1 LIQIGAAKGIK
12 LADLRRWTREEL
24 DLISHQN
31 MFEETQWFWCAWLCM
46 VVEWIVLSEITVRT
60 KFPAARDVAVLRLY
74 LQIFRVA
81 SIAGYS
87 RPCLRD
93 EACIDVTAWESG

>member
-1 LIQIGAAKGIK
+1 MGIFIFSYLIQIGAAKGIK

-74 LQIFRVA
+74 LQIFG
-81 SIAGYS
+81 SHQ
-87 RPCLRD
+87 
-93 EACIDVTAWESG
+93 